1 MSQSYISY
9 SIYISGEKSLRKKP
23 DPSAPRF
30 KHQTAMRN
38 CMGKFSQQLHTIAL
52 PTWITWVGMYKSF
65 VQWDADESSSTSLS
79 WSKLFIFRMSKKD
92 GWIFLQSVL
101 GMSHNVKEA
110 NQSPVT
116 SQDLAKHFCLCVSM
130 FFVSRHSSRLSFG
143 TSIRQVDSSSEKTRF
158 SLWKL
163 DEIGLAT
170 AG

>member
-1 MSQSYISY
+1 
-9 SIYISGEKSLRKKP
+9 
-23 DPSAPRF
+23 
-30 KHQTAMRN
+30 MRN
-38 CMGKFSQQLHTIAL
+38 CMGKFSQQLHAIAL
-52 PTWITWVGMYKSF
+52 STWITWAGMYKSF
-65 VQWDADESSSTSLS
+65 VQWDADKCSSIYPSTYS
-79 WSKLFIFRMSKKD
+79 IFQDMMKALYFQNAKKD
-92 GWIFLQSVL
+92 GRTFLQSVL

-110 NQSPVT
+110 NQNPVT

-143 TSIRQVDSSSEKTRF
+143 TSIRQVDSRSEKTRF